1 MADHKEQ
8 FDLVRVKYR
17 QMGGVVRGLNEE
29 WNNFV
34 KKHRTW
40 REDLP
45 LLMTGLLKEE
55 THRTRLLSR
64 NKFVPA
70 MKHFQTWING
80 RWWTIDLRDEKQR
93 EQEIER
99 KRQKKQK
106 IQQRE
111 FWEDFLK
118 GKTINELREFYKDPQ
133 HTSIRW
139 LIIEIVKSKKGQL
152 ISGN

>member
-1 MADHKEQ
+1 
-8 FDLVRVKYR
+8 
-17 QMGGVVRGLNEE
+17 
-29 WNNFV
+29 
-34 KKHRTW
+34 
-40 REDLP
+40 
-45 LLMTGLLKEE
+45 
-55 THRTRLLSR
+55 
-64 NKFVPA
+64 

-111 FWEDFLK
+111 FREDILK